1 MLETARDEEDRTRQ
15 RDRNNLSQRVA
26 DHNPMIGVLDKLDE
40 RDDLAT
46 NLHVA
51 NLDDMFVRV
60 RGSVEIAEDMV
71 EVNKMVIEGMDPLG
85 VGAQRHFY
93 S

>member
-1 MLETARDEEDRTRQ
+1 
-15 RDRNNLSQRVA
+15 
-26 DHNPMIGVLDKLDE
+26 MIGVLDKLDE